1 MFTSRQPIAV
11 AFAIA
16 LSSQTAAAQDCI
28 VTSQAV
34 IQVGAE
40 AKGILAKVLVDRGD
54 TVKAGDLLAE
64 LEAAAERAV
73 LAQAQI
79 EAGNDVTIRLA
90 QARAAA
96 ATVKVARLEKLA
108 AKKLIPQSDL
118 DEARLEADVATL
130 EIEQA
135 TLAHDRA
142 QQVLRGAE
150 AALNIKTIRSP
161 FDATVT
167 DRLMH
172 PGELY
177 TEQSPILTL
186 ARTSELY
193 VETVLPFERL
203 DGLARGQKVDL
214 TLQDGRQKQAE
225 ILVID
230 PVLDP
235 ATSTF
240 GLRLTLDNPDRDIL
254 AGTRCMLTFD

>member
-1 MFTSRQPIAV
+1 M
-11 AFAIA
+11 
-16 LSSQTAAAQDCI
+16 AQDCI
-28 VTSQAV
+28 VTSQAT

-40 AKGILAKVLVDRGD
+40 TKGILAKVLVDRGD

-64 LEAAAERAV
+64 LEAAEERAI

-79 EAGNDVTIRLA
+79 EAGNDVAIRLA
-90 QARAAA
+90 EARAAA
-96 ATVKVARLEKLA
+96 AQVRVVRLEKLA
-108 AKKLIPQSDL
+108 RQKLVPQSEL
-118 DEARLEADVATL
+118 DEARLQSDVAIL

-135 TLAHDRA
+135 KLAHARA

-150 AALNIKTIRSP
+150 AALSIKAIRSP

-186 ARTSELY
+186 ARISQLY
-193 VETVLPFERL
+193 VETVLPFEQL
-203 DGLARGQKVDL
+203 QGLERGQKVEI
-214 TLQDGRQKQAE
+214 TLQDGRQKWAE

-240 GLRLTLDNPDRDIL
+240 GLRLTLENPDRDIL
-254 AGTRCMLTFD
+254 AGSRCILTFN